1 MTSGDRIQGADTT
14 GGDEI
19 RAFGIDVPQTQLD
32 DLRARLRN
40 TRWPA
45 APRVDDWSRGV
56 PTGYLRDLAAYWA
69 DGYDWRAEEARLN
82 EIPQYLTEID
92 GQRIHFLHQPSPEP
106 DALPLVLT
114 HGWPGSPVEFARVI
128 GPLTDPRAH
137 GGDPADAFHVVVP
150 SLPGYGFSNP
160 LGPAGFNLFAVAG
173 MWAQLM
179 SRLGYER
186 FAAHG
191 GDAGAGVSGMLPF
204 VAPGRVAG
212 IHLAAVSA
220 SEPFAGP
227 IDLEPL
233 TGADRERGE
242 RFNRYL
248 TDGLGYLT
256 LQSTRPQTLAYSL
269 NDSPAGQLAWIV
281 EKFAEWTDPA
291 AALPDDAVDKDQL
304 LTNVSLYWFTG
315 SGASSAHALYDG
327 MAAWRAFA
335 EQQQPTASQGGGA
348 DGGGWGEG
356 PPAPPTGV
364 AVFGAETAIRSLV
377 DPDGKIEHWT
387 EYERGGHFAA
397 MEVPDLLTD
406 DLRTFFRSLR

>member
-1 MTSGDRIQGADTT
+1 MTTSSAVQAFAIDIPQAD
-14 GGDEI
+14 
-19 RAFGIDVPQTQLD
+19 LD

-45 APRVDDWSRGV
+45 TAPDGWSRGV
-56 PTGYLRDLAAYWA
+56 PSGYLRDLAAYWA
-69 DGYDWRAEEARLN
+69 DGYDWRAAEARLN
-82 EIPQYLTEID
+82 EVPQYVTEID
-92 GQRIHFLHQPSPEP
+92 GQRVHFLHQPSPEP
-106 DALPLVLT
+106 DALPLLLT
-114 HGWPGSPVEFARVI
+114 HGWPGSPVEFARVV
-128 GPLTDPRAH
+128 GPLSNPRAH

-173 MWAQLM
+173 MWSQLM

-204 VAPGRVAG
+204 TAPGRVAG
-212 IHLAAVSA
+212 VHLAAVSA
-220 SEPFAGP
+220 SEPFGGP
-227 IDLEPL
+227 LDVEAFS
-233 TGADRERGE
+233 GVDRERAE
-242 RFNRYL
+242 RFNNYL
-248 TDGLGYLT
+248 RDGLGYLT
-256 LQSTRPQTLAYSL
+256 LQSTRPQTIGYAL

-281 EKFAEWTDPA
+281 EKFAEWTDPS
-291 AALPDDAVDKDQL
+291 AALPEDAVDKDQL

-315 SGASSAHALYDG
+315 SGATSAHALYDG

-335 EQQQPTASQGGGA
+335 EQPAPAEDSWSGGA
-348 DGGGWGEG
+348 DDGGWAGASV
-356 PPAPPTGV
+356 APPTGV

-377 DPDGKIEHWT
+377 DPDGKIEHWN

-397 MEVPDLLTD
+397 MEVPELLTD
-406 DLRTFFRSLR
+406 DLRAFFRPLR